1 MPLVPTNKH
10 VRRQTEKQSQIIK
23 KMKHIHKMS
32 FQMTFYLLSFTINL
46 PMRTLI
52 INCLWRVGPFLCSQ
66 KSQDIETFQL
76 PQKFSKHKVYI
87 NKKKQGFKSQC
98 FLLHSLHSVFL
109 IYGITKCEVQT

>member
-66 KSQDIETFQL
+66 KSQDIETSATTKIFKTQGVHQ
-76 PQKFSKHKVYI
+76 QKEARF
-87 NKKKQGFKSQC
+87 
-98 FLLHSLHSVFL
+98 
-109 IYGITKCEVQT
+109 